1 MLNICEYL
9 ASEDKRL
16 GEDKLVQLLSEFSCP
31 LNPDVERFLKQQAI
45 DFAKKH
51 QAVTYLVLSL
61 EDAELLGYFSITIK
75 PLVVKAEPFSNTAKR
90 KLARFS
96 EIDKS
101 EQTYNLAAYL
111 IAQLGKN
118 FNDKAKGRITGQE
131 LLEAAIRQTQI
142 LQYQVGGMVAFVEAE
157 NKEKL
162 LSFYEN
168 YGFKRFDTRQ
178 TVSSSR
184 SVNDLLLFL
193 LLRRSIMGCLLSCKN
208 GGNEFYK

>member
-1 MLNICEYL
+1 MQPANNFIVLNIREYL
-9 ASEDKRL
+9 ASGDKRL

-51 QAVTYLVLSL
+51 QAVTYLLLSL

-75 PLVVKAEPFSNTAKR
+75 PLIVKAEPFSNTAKR

-118 FNDKAKGRITGQE
+118 FKAKGRITGQE

-162 LSFYEN
+162 LYFYEN

-178 TVSSSR
+178 TVSSGTESHEL
-184 SVNDLLLFL
+184 VQLLKL
-193 LLRRSIMGCLLSCKN
+193 L
-208 GGNEFYK
+208 

>member
-1 MLNICEYL
+1 MQPANNFIVLNIREYL

-16 GEDKLVQLLSEFSCP
+16 GEDKLVQILSEFSCP

-45 DFAKKH
+45 EFAKKH

-61 EDAELLGYFSITIK
+61 EHAELLGYFSITIK
-75 PLVVKAEPFSNTAKR
+75 PLVVNAEPFSNTVKR
-90 KLARFS
+90 KLERFS
-96 EIDKS
+96 EIDKN

-118 FNDKAKGRITGQE
+118 FNDKVKGRITGQE

-142 LQYQVGGMVAFVEAE
+142 LQYQAGGMVSFVEAD

-168 YGFKRFDTRQ
+168 YGFKRFDIRQ
-178 TVSSSR
+178 TTSDVAEPHKL
-184 SVNDLLLFL
+184 VQ
-193 LLRRSIMGCLLSCKN
+193 LLRLL
-208 GGNEFYK
+208 

>member
-1 MLNICEYL
+1 MQPANNFIVLNIREYL
-9 ASEDKRL
+9 ANEDKRL
-16 GEDKLVQLLSEFSCP
+16 GEDTLVQLLSEFSCP

-45 DFAKKH
+45 EFAKKH
-51 QAVTYLVLSL
+51 QAVTYIVLSL

-75 PLVVKAEPFSNTAKR
+75 PLVVNAEPFSNTVKR

-96 EIDKS
+96 EIDKN

-118 FNDKAKGRITGQE
+118 FSDKAKCRITGQE

-142 LQYQVGGMVAFVEAE
+142 LQYQAGGMVAFVEAD

-178 TVSSSR
+178 TTSSEEEPHE
-184 SVNDLLLFL
+184 LIQ
-193 LLRRSIMGCLLSCKN
+193 LLRLL
-208 GGNEFYK
+208 

>member
-1 MLNICEYL
+1 MQSTNNFIVLNIREYL
-9 ASEDKRL
+9 TSEDKRL
-16 GEDKLVQLLSEFSCP
+16 GEDKLKQLLSEFSCP

-45 DFAKKH
+45 DFTKKH
-51 QAVTYLVLSL
+51 QTVTYLVLSL
-61 EDAELLGYFSITIK
+61 KDAELLGYFSITIK
-75 PLVVKAEPFSNTAKR
+75 PLIIKAEPFSNTTKR
-90 KLARFS
+90 KLTRFS
-96 EIDKS
+96 KIDKN

-118 FNDKAKGRITGQE
+118 FNNKAKGKITGQE

-178 TVSSSR
+178 TTSSDAESHKLIQ
-184 SVNDLLLFL
+184 LLKL
-193 LLRRSIMGCLLSCKN
+193 I
-208 GGNEFYK
+208 

>member
-1 MLNICEYL
+1 MESANNFIVLNIREYL
-9 ASEDKRL
+9 ENDDKRL

-31 LNPDVERFLKQQAI
+31 LNPDVERFLKQQSI
-45 DFAKKH
+45 EFAKKH

-96 EIDKS
+96 EINKS

-118 FNDKAKGRITGQE
+118 YNDNAKGRITGEE

-142 LQYQVGGMVAFVEAE
+142 LQYQAGGMVTFVEAG
-157 NKEKL
+157 NNEKL

-168 YGFKRFDTRQ
+168 YGFKQFDTRQ
-178 TVSSSR
+178 TTSSEAEPHEL
-184 SVNDLLLFL
+184 VQ
-193 LLRRSIMGCLLSCKN
+193 LLRLL
-208 GGNEFYK
+208 

>member
-1 MLNICEYL
+1 MESANNFIVLNIREYL
-9 ASEDKRL
+9 ANEDKRL

-31 LNPDVERFLKQQAI
+31 LNPDVERFLKKQAI

-75 PLVVKAEPFSNTAKR
+75 PFSNTAKR

-96 EIDKS
+96 EIDKN

-118 FNDKAKGRITGQE
+118 FNDKVKGRITGQE

-162 LSFYEN
+162 LAFYEN

-178 TVSSSR
+178 TVLGDAESHEL
-184 SVNDLLLFL
+184 VQLLKL
-193 LLRRSIMGCLLSCKN
+193 I
-208 GGNEFYK
+208 

>member
-1 MLNICEYL
+1 M
-9 ASEDKRL
+9 
-16 GEDKLVQLLSEFSCP
+16 
-31 LNPDVERFLKQQAI
+31 NPDVERFLKKQAI
-45 DFAKKH
+45 DFANKH

-96 EIDKS
+96 EIDKN

-118 FNDKAKGRITGQE
+118 FNDKVKGRITGQE

-162 LSFYEN
+162 LAFYEN

-178 TVSSSR
+178 TVLGDAESHEL
-184 SVNDLLLFL
+184 VQLLKL
-193 LLRRSIMGCLLSCKN
+193 I
-208 GGNEFYK
+208 

>member
-1 MLNICEYL
+1 MQPANNFIVLNIREYL

-16 GEDKLVQLLSEFSCP
+16 GEEKLVQLLSEFSCS

-45 DFAKKH
+45 EFAKKH

-61 EDAELLGYFSITIK
+61 EDAELLGYFSIAIK
-75 PLVVKAEPFSNTAKR
+75 PLVVKAEPFSNTVKR
-90 KLARFS
+90 KLVRFS
-96 EIDKS
+96 EIDKN

-118 FNDKAKGRITGQE
+118 FNDKVKGRITGQE

-142 LQYQVGGMVAFVEAE
+142 LQYQAGGMVAFVEAD

-178 TVSSSR
+178 TISDVAEPHE
-184 SVNDLLLFL
+184 LIQ
-193 LLRRSIMGCLLSCKN
+193 LLRLL
-208 GGNEFYK
+208 

>member
-1 MLNICEYL
+1 MESANNFIVLNIREYL
-9 ASEDKRL
+9 ANEDKRL

-31 LNPDVERFLKQQAI
+31 LNPDVERFLKKQAI

-96 EIDKS
+96 EIDKN

-118 FNDKAKGRITGQE
+118 FNDKVKGRITGQE

-142 LQYQVGGMVAFVEAE
+142 EISYIQRDLITVIFYYQISL
-157 NKEKL
+157 KPLKT
-162 LSFYEN
+162 LSLS
-168 YGFKRFDTRQ
+168 Q
-178 TVSSSR
+178 VSFP
-184 SVNDLLLFL
+184 LLFPL
-193 LLRRSIMGCLLSCKN
+193 YYIVPPVFTNSDKGK
-208 GGNEFYK
+208 YKGKKIL

>member
-1 MLNICEYL
+1 M
-9 ASEDKRL
+9 
-16 GEDKLVQLLSEFSCP
+16 
-31 LNPDVERFLKQQAI
+31 ERFLKQQSI
-45 DFAKKH
+45 EFAKKH

-75 PLVVKAEPFSNTAKR
+75 PLVVKAEPFSNAVKR

-96 EIDKS
+96 EIDKG

-118 FNDKAKGRITGQE
+118 YNDKAKGRITGKE

-142 LQYQVGGMVAFVEAE
+142 MQYQAGGMVVFVESD
-157 NKEKL
+157 NNRKL

-168 YGFKRFDTRQ
+168 YGFKQFDTRLTTSDMDNQ
-178 TVSSSR
+178 HELVQ
-184 SVNDLLLFL
+184 LLHL
-193 LLRRSIMGCLLSCKN
+193 L
-208 GGNEFYK
+208 